1 VGSEQQINAAPGSH
15 EQENLAEREEAMSLR
30 RVLFHKGFFKDLII
44 CTIKIRLEMPH
55 PVKTPRA

>member
-1 VGSEQQINAAPGSH
+1 MALS
-15 EQENLAEREEAMSLR
+15 
-30 RVLFHKGFFKDLII
+30 RVLFHKDFFKDQII